1 MIEFV
6 VLAACW
12 LLLSLPVSVLVG
24 RCIAVG
30 QAGETAR
37 HAAAHAAAG
46 AGAGAS
52 APAAEAVGGSA
63 GSRGTSG
70 AELPPLPAQ
79 RRPAASRLP
88 VR

>member
-6 VLAACW
+6 LVGAGW

-37 HAAAHAAAG
+37 HAAAAGAAAQ
-46 AGAGAS
+46 S
-52 APAAEAVGGSA
+52 VDGS
-63 GSRGTSG
+63 G
-70 AELPPLPAQ
+70 LPTVPAQ
-79 RRPAASRLP
+79 RQP
-88 VR
+88 VANRQLVR